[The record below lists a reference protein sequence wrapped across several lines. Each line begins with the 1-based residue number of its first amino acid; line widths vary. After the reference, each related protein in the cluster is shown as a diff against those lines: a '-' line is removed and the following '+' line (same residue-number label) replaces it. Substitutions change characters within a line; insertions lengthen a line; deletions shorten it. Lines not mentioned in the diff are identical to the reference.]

1 MLWDQ
6 QPEDNQKKR
15 GKETDTN
22 KRNMRRNVITKGAK
36 IGMAERGDVNVCD
49 VIEDQKLCK
58 GQEI

>member
-1 MLWDQ
+1 MGSTTRG
-6 QPEDNQKKR
+6 QPEKR